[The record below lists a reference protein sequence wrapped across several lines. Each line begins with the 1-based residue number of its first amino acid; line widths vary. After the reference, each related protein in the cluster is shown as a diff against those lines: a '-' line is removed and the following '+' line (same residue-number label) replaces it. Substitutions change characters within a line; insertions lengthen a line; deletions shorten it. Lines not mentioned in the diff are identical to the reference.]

1 MSKQSMLTTR
11 QLLICASALL
21 APAIWPPGH
30 AGQLHAQEN
39 AAAASA
45 HFSDG
50 WEDRWE
56 NFGLGRK
63 RTVYEVVLDDGGA
76 RVLMAR
82 SDGSASAL
90 LHRLRLPP
98 APSSRIS
105 WRWKIQNTL
114 EGNRRERVKAGD
126 DFVARLFVI
135 FDGEPFK
142 SESRA
147 LCYVWAASEPVGAVF
162 ENPYHAEVVTIV
174 VDSGDGQAGQWVSR
188 QRDFMK
194 DFRDAFGRD
203 PEFVSGVAFMVDTD
217 NTHASARAWFD
228 GMDIELGTS

>member
-1 MSKQSMLTTR
+1 MLTTR

-21 APAIWPPGH
+21 APAISPPGH

-82 SDGSASAL
+82 SDGSASFAAA
-90 LHRLRLPP
+90 R
-98 APSSRIS
+98 RIP
-105 WRWKIQNTL
+105 
-114 EGNRRERVKAGD
+114 
-126 DFVARLFVI
+126 VA
-135 FDGEPFK
+135 
-142 SESRA
+142 SESRR
-147 LCYVWAASEPVGAVF
+147 SP
-162 ENPYHAEVVTIV
+162 
-174 VDSGDGQAGQWVSR
+174 
-188 QRDFMK
+188 
-194 DFRDAFGRD
+194 
-203 PEFVSGVAFMVDTD
+203 
-217 NTHASARAWFD
+217 SAPAMARRWS
-228 GMDIELGTS
+228 TPRTWP